1 MLSHIFAG
9 CFYILPRVYFLAL
22 LTPKVVSVSYFDVPG
37 IVAFLTITVQSL
49 HHLFIKAEM
58 PLLRQEEM
66 SASI

>member
-1 MLSHIFAG
+1 
-9 CFYILPRVYFLAL
+9 LAL